1 MAKHIID
8 RRQNPKGK
16 NLSNRQ
22 RFIRRYKD
30 QIKKSIEENIKD
42 RSVKDLKSGEK
53 VKIPSKNVSEP
64 RFRYDTK
71 TGSKNYI
78 LPGNQDY
85 IEGDKIRKPPRSAG
99 SGQIEASDEGV
110 SEDDFIFYVSKDEF
124 LDLLFDDLQLPNL
137 KKKKKANIENFVTRR
152 AGYVNEGAPNNLNLE
167 QSMIK
172 SVGRRIALKTPK
184 DKEIKELEEEI
195 ERLEKEIQYYAPKVK
210 PLTKNRATIA
220 ELQEKIVNLKMRRR
234 AVPFIDPIDLKFNN
248 YVKIPNPI
256 NSAVMFCILDVSASM
271 GQREKDL
278 AKRFFILLHLFLTM
292 KYDKVDIIF
301 IRHHTW
307 AVECNEEEFFSGRE
321 SGGTM
326 VSTALD
332 MANDIIRKR
341 YDLEAWNIYISQ
353 CSDGDNF
360 SSDNLAV
367 ETTMR
372 EKLLPI
378 IQYFAYVNIV
388 NSPSKVDEKLDG
400 TAGSG
405 LEKLYYALM
414 QKYDNMKLQRVYEQ
428 KNIYP
433 VFRAFFEKEQKNG

>member
-1 MAKHIID
+1 M
-8 RRQNPKGK
+8 
-16 NLSNRQ
+16 
-22 RFIRRYKD
+22 
-30 QIKKSIEENIKD
+30 
-42 RSVKDLKSGEK
+42 
-53 VKIPSKNVSEP
+53 
-64 RFRYDTK
+64 
-71 TGSKNYI
+71 
-78 LPGNQDY
+78 
-85 IEGDKIRKPPRSAG
+85 
-99 SGQIEASDEGV
+99 
-110 SEDDFIFYVSKDEF
+110 
-124 LDLLFDDLQLPNL
+124 
-137 KKKKKANIENFVTRR
+137 
-152 AGYVNEGAPNNLNLE
+152 
-167 QSMIK
+167 
-172 SVGRRIALKTPK
+172 
-184 DKEIKELEEEI
+184 
-195 ERLEKEIQYYAPKVK
+195 
-210 PLTKNRATIA
+210 TKNRAIIA
-220 ELQEKIVNLKMRRR
+220 ELEEKIINLKMRNR
-234 AVPFIDPIDLKFNN
+234 AIPFIDPIDLKFNN

-292 KYDKVDIIF
+292 KYDRVDIIF

-307 AVECNEEEFFSGRE
+307 AVECNEEEFFTGRE

-332 MANDIIRKR
+332 LTDEIIRKR
-341 YDLEAWNIYISQ
+341 YDLEAWNIYVSQ

-372 EKLLPI
+372 DKLLPI

-388 NSPSKVDEKLDG
+388 NTPGKVDEKLDG

-433 VFRAFFEKEQKNG
+433 VFRAFFEKEQ